1 MLEVSFPFQTW
12 LAVTVMYNLNSE
24 STLKALPENQY
35 VHIKDEDFLL
45 AF

>member
-24 STLKALPENQY
+24 STLKALPESQY
-35 VHIKDEDFLL
+35 VLIKDEDFLL